1 MNSLTT
7 KALMVLLSM
16 LVILMIASQIYY
28 RVNEKHRT
36 EEAVLCDINENIPFK
51 GVVVR
56 NETVVNYSG
65 GGVYEFLYKDG
76 SKITSGNTIAEVYQ
90 NETALQNKLRADR
103 LYATVDMLEKAQ
115 NPGTSQNIQPDALS
129 DQIASSY
136 KEMMT
141 ASVNGEFSQV
151 AEKCDDVTEE
161 LCIYHVVS
169 GKVEN
174 YNSQISDLRQEA
186 DNLANSTKMVN
197 TIETDANGYF
207 VSYCDGYEGLLN
219 TDNVFS
225 LSKSDVD
232 SIVSD
237 SAEREVSPKAIG
249 KVFDDYS
256 CYIIGVIPSDSRIVK
271 DDNINVMTST
281 SNIVYKMKVESIEE
295 TNEEGKSLLILSCN
309 RMDKDLLLSRVLSL
323 DIVFDNFQ
331 GIKVS
336 REAIRFKDGQ
346 KGVYVILGNEVTFKK
361 IEVIY
366 EGSDYV
372 VSKNTAD
379 EDYLLLY
386 DQILLEAVSQDVDS
400 GS

>member
-7 KALMVLLSM
+7 KALMALLST

-56 NETVVNYSG
+56 NESVVNYSG

-90 NETALQNKLRADR
+90 NEDILLEKRRADR
-103 LYATVDMLEKAQ
+103 LYEEADMLEKAQ
-115 NPGTSQNIQPDALS
+115 NPGTSQHIQPDALNT
-129 DQIASSY
+129 QITAGY
-136 KEMMT
+136 KDMMT
-141 ASVNGEFSQV
+141 ASVNGDFTAFS
-151 AEKCDDVTEE
+151 ELCDGISEQ
-161 LCIYHVVS
+161 LCIYHIVS
-169 GKVEN
+169 GNVEN
-174 YNSQISDLRQEA
+174 YNTRISELRSTA
-186 DNLANSTKMVN
+186 DSLAADAKLLN
-197 TIETDANGYF
+197 TIETDENGYF
-207 VSYCDGYEGLLN
+207 VSYCDGFESKLN

-225 LSKSDVD
+225 LTKADVE
-232 SIVSD
+232 SIVD
-237 SAEREVSPKAIG
+237 DTADREASQKSIG

-256 CYIIGVIPSDSRIVK
+256 CYIIGVIPSDSRIVE
-271 DDNINVMTST
+271 DDSINVMTST
-281 SNIVYKMKVESIEE
+281 SNIVYKMKVESIKE

-309 RMDKDLLLSRVLSL
+309 RMDQDLLLSRVLSL

-366 EGSDYV
+366 EGTDYV

-400 GS
+400 GG